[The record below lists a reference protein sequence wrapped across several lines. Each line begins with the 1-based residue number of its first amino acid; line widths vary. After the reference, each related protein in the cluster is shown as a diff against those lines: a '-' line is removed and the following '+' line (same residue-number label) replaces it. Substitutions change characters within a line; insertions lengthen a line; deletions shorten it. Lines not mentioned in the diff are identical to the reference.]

1 VRSRVGSAEDRDL
14 VAQDEELN
22 VFGSRCAAEQ
32 QQPAEK
38 PIEYQVEEA

>member
-1 VRSRVGSAEDRDL
+1 
-14 VAQDEELN
+14 VAQDEQLG

-38 PIEYQVEEA
+38 PIEDQVEQA